1 MDMKVKAKKLGLKE
15 RYRLLTRDLGWEPS
29 YQSHEAIYPYASYEG
44 IKIHDWNQWE
54 DPFRLTMDA
63 YW

>member
-1 MDMKVKAKKLGLKE
+1 MDIKVKAKKLGLKE

-44 IKIHDWNQWE
+44 MKIHD
-54 DPFRLTMDA
+54 
-63 YW
+63 